1 MTGDPDGTPTD
12 PPPPPD
18 HQPAAVGRSDSKAI
32 ASLALGIMSL
42 VLNFLFIPGILAI
55 VFGAQ
60 GRRHDGKAKAG
71 FILGIIGTVLSV
83 VFLLASLGRS

>member
-12 PPPPPD
+12 PPPDYPPG
-18 HQPAAVGRSDSKAI
+18 AVVRRSDSKAI

-55 VFGAQ
+55 VCGAE
-60 GRRHDGKAKAG
+60 GRRHDGKARAG
-71 FILGIIGTVLSV
+71 FILGIIGTVLSTL
-83 VFLLASLGRS
+83 FLLASLGRS